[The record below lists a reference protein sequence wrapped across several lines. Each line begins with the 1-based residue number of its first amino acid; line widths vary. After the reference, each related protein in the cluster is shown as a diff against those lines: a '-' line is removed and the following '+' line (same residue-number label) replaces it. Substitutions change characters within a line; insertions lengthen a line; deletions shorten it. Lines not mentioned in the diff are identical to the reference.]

1 MEENYKEKV
10 DKLVEI
16 GAKDIKQNSI
26 TLNND
31 KPIFEKSNFNI
42 TEGKPIYFELDKFG
56 RSNGAIAVLSKN
68 TIPLVIKKNLKY
80 PDPYGW
86 TKNLENKNVFER
98 CHIIA
103 YSLSA
108 KLVDKKNIFIGT
120 ETLNKSIMAKIEKRI
135 YNYIIDND
143 VRVLYKVT
151 IKYKGVD
158 QIPTGLLIEARVV
171 R

>member
-1 MEENYKEKV
+1 M
-10 DKLVEI
+10 
-16 GAKDIKQNSI
+16 
-26 TLNND
+26 
-31 KPIFEKSNFNI
+31 
-42 TEGKPIYFELDKFG
+42 
-56 RSNGAIAVLSKN
+56 
-68 TIPLVIKKNLKY
+68 
-80 PDPYGW
+80 
-86 TKNLENKNVFER
+86 FER

-135 YNYIIDND
+135 YNYIIEND